1 MKFFE
6 KIGGTLRP
14 SGRLVAENLPR
25 GQSEASEVRVADS
38 SAPHSSSASVLPGGE
53 TSFTLEGRP
62 PRGKEGEPDA
72 RGFLRES
79 PAHELG

>member
-14 SGRLVAENLPR
+14 SGRLVRREPAR

-53 TSFTLEGRP
+53 TSSPWRDGLRAARKASRTPGIS
-62 PRGKEGEPDA
+62 PRKSGP
-72 RGFLRES
+72 
-79 PAHELG
+79 